1 MSIVNSW
8 VSVSSGCKT
17 PVLGDLQRRPSCE
30 NFLWAFSEGRW
41 SCWSSKMQII
51 LVQASLLGF
60 LIFRKKRRGAASNSN
75 GKTLQALSDALGR
88 KKEGSNLV
96 DPASSICL
104 SWRLSHACLSIS
116 YIRRNCEW
124 LIKTVIVYLMMSFI
138 WITVGNQS

>member
-8 VSVSSGCKT
+8 VSVSWGCKT
-17 PVLGDLQRRPSCE
+17 PLLFDLLRSASCE
-30 NFLWAFSEGRW
+30 NYLWAFSKD
-41 SCWSSKMQII
+41 CWSWTTSKMQII
-51 LVQASLLGF
+51 LVQASAFGF
-60 LIFRKKRRGAASNSN
+60 QKWTKRERAASNSIGIN
-75 GKTLQALSDALGR
+75 LTGPFGRLSQ